1 MTYSLK
7 HKLNIICYG
16 TGLLLFL
23 IIYKFLVN
31 YIFAHVDR
39 ISWSMLIS
47 FAFLGIFYIPLL
59 VSFRMRRNITL
70 TPDEYD
76 KPLEKELDCS
86 NAIDWFYIMAS
97 TVLIVVIFAFSMPT
111 LKDYHTWGLIVCSI
125 AALLIIAPIHSKNKY
140 IIQDD
145 MLIVE
150 EYNYKWQVASL
161 RIPIDTIDRVYIKG
175 IPMPMPAVV
184 LVIDGVERELR
195 CNMHYLELA
204 TELTRRINKTR

>member
-7 HKLNIICYG
+7 HKLSNIVFD
-16 TGLLLFL
+16 TGLLIWLACYFLPSKFFEGTKYFWLYWALQMGILFAAL
-23 IIYKFLVN
+23 FTLPQIKK
-31 YIFAHVDR
+31 
-39 ISWSMLIS
+39 
-47 FAFLGIFYIPLL
+47 
-59 VSFRMRRNITL
+59 NIKL
-70 TPDEYD
+70 KPEDYN
-76 KPLEKELDCS
+76 KPLEKEVDCS
-86 NAIDWFYIMAS
+86 NAIDWFNIS
-97 TVLIVVIFAFSMPT
+97 VTSIFITITVLFTSSYYLPCPNYILLVFALVS
-111 LKDYHTWGLIVCSI
+111 
-125 AALLIIAPIHSKNKY
+125 LLILAPIHSKNKY

-175 IPMPMPAVV
+175 IPMPAVV